1 MADRREPDRY
11 EPLPGIV
18 ELPRWLWARMGRRL
32 RIVAGLALVAAVAA
46 GIPLAA
52 GLRESSR
59 ERAASERAERAE
71 LRERQIEALR
81 EEQRPRFGR
90 ADAPAP
96 AGAPRQERLDARRE
110 LIGELSAAI
119 LADARLRVRRR
130 ALDGP
135 IRRTE
140 CEPFPRR
147 VDGAA
152 PEEDLRRERGRY
164 FCLAVT
170 ADFESG
176 EGGIGGAIG
185 HPYRALVDFDSG
197 RYAFCKIAGRPEPT
211 PDPAVETPRA
221 CGG

>member
-11 EPLPGIV
+11 EPLPGIAA
-18 ELPRWLWARMGRRL
+18 LPRWLWAKMGRGL
-32 RIVAGLALVAAVAA
+32 RIGLGLALVGALAA
-46 GIPLAA
+46 GIPLVAE
-52 GLRESSR
+52 LREASQ

-71 LRERQIEALR
+71 RRERQIEALQA
-81 EEQRPRFGR
+81 EQRPRFGR
-90 ADAPAP
+90 ADAPTSAD
-96 AGAPRQERLDARRE
+96 ASRHARLDARRG
-110 LIGELSAAI
+110 LIGELSATM
-119 LADARLRVRRR
+119 LADARLRVRRGT
-130 ALDGP
+130 LDGP
-135 IRRTE
+135 IRRIE

-147 VDGAA
+147 VEGVA
-152 PEEDLRRERGRY
+152 PEEDLERERGRY

-185 HPYRALVDFDSG
+185 HPYRALVDFGGG

-211 PDPAVETPRA
+211 PNPAVETPRA